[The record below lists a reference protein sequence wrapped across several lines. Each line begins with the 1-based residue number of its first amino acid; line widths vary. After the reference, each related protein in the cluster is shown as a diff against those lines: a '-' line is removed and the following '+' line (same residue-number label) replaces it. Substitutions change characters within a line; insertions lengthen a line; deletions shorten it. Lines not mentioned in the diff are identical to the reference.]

1 MKWKYRTQTRE
12 RKITLSFQLFM
23 KFPNLPNKDLW
34 KFYQLFNLLIIHRN
48 PHIYQTNI
56 YENFM
61 DLWPDPTFSR
71 NSKESLPLRLPG
83 KFDPWSQSNLEVRR
97 KIFERRFHNNAPWYS
112 FFSHLS
118 YIQKKTDLQTYTQMQ
133 KHSTRRPLNSQYT
146 GQGVYKLTPKR
157 YKNGEILRV
166 QYFFNTMKQAYTSS
180 H

>member
-1 MKWKYRTQTRE
+1 MENMYQSHNTNKRG
-12 RKITLSFQLFM
+12 KITLSFQLFM
-23 KFPNLPNKDLW
+23 KSPNLPNKDLW
-34 KFYQLFNLLIIHRN
+34 KFYQLFNSLIIHRN
-48 PHIYQTNI
+48 PQIYQTSI

-83 KFDPWSQSNLEVRR
+83 KFDPWSWRWGEKSSKGGFVD
-97 KIFERRFHNNAPWYS
+97 S

-146 GQGVYKLTPKR
+146 GQGVYK
-157 YKNGEILRV
+157 
-166 QYFFNTMKQAYTSS
+166 
-180 H
+180 